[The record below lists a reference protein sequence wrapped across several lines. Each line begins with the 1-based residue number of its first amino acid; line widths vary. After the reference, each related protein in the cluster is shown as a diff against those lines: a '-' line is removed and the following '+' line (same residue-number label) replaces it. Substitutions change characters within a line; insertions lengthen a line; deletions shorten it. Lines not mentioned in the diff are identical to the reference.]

1 MPKKA
6 PQKKPISL
14 KWGLMTAMV
23 ACWVIPIVT
32 IVVVAGV
39 LLNHSYEKNLRQS
52 VSANVDHAME
62 QTALRLTAAME
73 ASKAVSYNGEIR
85 EAYRDYQLTGDR
97 QALYNRVT
105 GYFTQSY
112 SREESFKAAFLTFND
127 HPDKLYYYADSF
139 RANGYQRAQHFRTEV
154 QPEVSELLETVDTGI
169 YFMENEGELYM
180 TRNLLDNAF
189 QPYAQLT
196 LLCDMDTVFQP
207 FSTLTADSQVD
218 VTLDDVTFRLSEQT
232 DAAGTDEHEILTD
245 YALDFGGHTLS
256 VTVTARE
263 LGLWGAMPGL
273 RWAVVLVLL
282 LGAPLLGG
290 MVLLFYRFVTQPVET
305 LVDAAGRV
313 EGGQRGYLIE
323 TTARSAEFQKLY
335 SHFNSMSLELQRQ
348 FERLYREQQ
357 ALQEA
362 RIKALQSQIN
372 PHFLNNTLE
381 VISWEARLAEN
392 DRVCAMTEA
401 LATMLDAA
409 LDRDGRGMASLK
421 QELGYVDAYLYII
434 GQRLGPKLTVAKEVD
449 DSLLDQVIP
458 RLILQPIV
466 ENAVEHDLTPQHGG
480 RLTLRVRRQEDA
492 LLLEVEH
499 DGTISPEDQKRLE
512 ALLSGT
518 PEPAAGD
525 KVGLRN
531 VRERLTL
538 LYGDRAA
545 LSIRQNTGGSIMAC
559 IRLPLERR

>member
-73 ASKAVSYNGEIR
+73 ATKGVSYNGEIR

-105 GYFTQSY
+105 GYFTQNY
-112 SREESFKAAFLTFND
+112 SREESFKVAFLTFND

-154 QPEVSELLETVDTGI
+154 QPEVSQLLETVDTGI
-169 YFMENEGELYM
+169 YFMEDEGELYM

-207 FSTLTADSQVD
+207 FSTLTADSQMD

-232 DAAGTDEHEILTD
+232 DAAGTDKHEILTD

-313 EGGQRGYLIE
+313 EDGQRGYLIE

-466 ENAVEHDLTPQHGG
+466 ENAVEHDLTPRHGG

-499 DGTISPEDQKRLE
+499 DGAISPEDQKRLE

-518 PEPAAGD
+518 PEPAAGG

-531 VRERLTL
+531 VRERLAL

-545 LSIRQNTGGSIMAC
+545 LSMWQNTEESILAC